1 MAALKKYGHS
11 GETSHCVQ
19 LLNSFIHNGPNG
31 KHFIMVFEIL
41 GVNFLELIK
50 RYDYKGVPIPLVRK
64 LARQCLIGLDYMH
77 RQCRIIHTDFK
88 PENVVI
94 GLRDEE
100 VAEIAQTGQ
109 LTTTKMFDGHDHNRK
124 LNMRVAG
131 TLPTNTKRATK
142 KTAEKKDPEPEIDLQ
157 KAMEGMTA
165 KQKKNFRKK

>member
-1 MAALKKYGHS
+1 
-11 GETSHCVQ
+11 
-19 LLNSFIHNGPNG
+19 
-31 KHFIMVFEIL
+31 
-41 GVNFLELIK
+41 
-50 RYDYKGVPIPLVRK
+50 
-64 LARQCLIGLDYMH
+64 MH

-109 LTTTKMFDGHDHNRK
+109 LTTTKMFEGGDHNRK

-131 TLPTNTKRATK
+131 TLPINQTKRVSK
-142 KTAEKKDPEPEIDLQ
+142 KEQKQDPSEEEKAADMA

-165 KQKKNFRKK
+165 KQKKNFRKKQARKRKKAEQSRVTSQLDISKDEKTEKSEDDEVDLDINFDIDLKKGPSKEAKKKIVKAGS

>member
-1 MAALKKYGHS
+1 
-11 GETSHCVQ
+11 
-19 LLNSFIHNGPNG
+19 
-31 KHFIMVFEIL
+31 
-41 GVNFLELIK
+41 
-50 RYDYKGVPIPLVRK
+50 
-64 LARQCLIGLDYMH
+64 MH

-124 LNMRVAG
+124 LNMKVAG
-131 TLPTNTKRATK
+131 TLPTNTTSKRVTK
-142 KTAEKKDPEPEIDLQ
+142 KAADKKDTEPEIDMQ

-165 KQKKNFRKK
+165 KQKKNFRKKQARKRKKAEQSRMTSQLDISKDDKSEKSEADNLDLDINVDVGLKTKEVPKKKQAGS